1 MGDITRQFTLLT
13 ACLALLFNAEHL
25 INLARSKRRPNYIN
39 LWGFHLTLGALS
51 GAVAL
56 GLLIT
61 PTFHTDSQK
70 LSFLAHGFVQACMVL
85 SLGLRA
91 LRHQAQITSIDV
103 RPGWLFMG
111 SFLILIALGTCLLK
125 LPRAVIDGATLSW
138 LDALFTS
145 TSAVCVTGLAVK
157 NTAQFF
163 SPTGQVFI
171 LCLIQIG
178 GLGIMTLTYYLSTI
192 LFRGMSLHDRMVLG
206 EMISEKHL
214 AQVST
219 AVRFIVLFTLI
230 TECLGSILLFFAL
243 PVQLDLGER
252 IFQSIFHSLSAFCN
266 AGFSTFKDG
275 LADPLLHGNTA
286 FQIIIATLII
296 AGGLGSVVV
305 RDLLS
310 WLRQQAHRLRD
321 PSHLRPR
328 LRVHTRLVLTV
339 TALLIFGGTALIYL
353 SEFILYQGPINGSS
367 LLTALFHSITA
378 RTAGFNTIDTGAV
391 GPLTIHCLILL
402 MLIGGSPGGTAGG
415 VRTTVF
421 AVAAIHLLN
430 VIRSTTDLILFR
442 RRLPETIGP
451 KALAILVLTM
461 AWLFINFALLRQLQ
475 PHVTDTRLVFELV
488 SAFATVGLSMNLTSD
503 LTESAK
509 ALLILNMFVG
519 RVGLITV
526 VSTFAPTLRK
536 RPVQPPTE
544 EIILA

>member
-1 MGDITRQFTLLT
+1 
-13 ACLALLFNAEHL
+13 
-25 INLARSKRRPNYIN
+25 
-39 LWGFHLTLGALS
+39 
-51 GAVAL
+51 
-56 GLLIT
+56 
-61 PTFHTDSQK
+61 
-70 LSFLAHGFVQACMVL
+70 MVL

-252 IFQSIFHSLSAFCN
+252 IFQSVFHSLSAFCN

-275 LADPLLHGNTA
+275 LADPLLHGNSA
-286 FQIIIATLII
+286 FQIIITTLII
-296 AGGLGSVVV
+296 AGGLGSIVV

-339 TALLIFGGTALIYL
+339 TGLLIFGGTAIIYL

-378 RTAGFNTIDTGAV
+378 RTAGFNTVDTGAI
-391 GPLTIHCLILL
+391 GPLTVHCLVLL
-402 MLIGGSPGGTAGG
+402 MIIGGSPGGTAGG

-519 RVGLITV
+519 RIGLITV